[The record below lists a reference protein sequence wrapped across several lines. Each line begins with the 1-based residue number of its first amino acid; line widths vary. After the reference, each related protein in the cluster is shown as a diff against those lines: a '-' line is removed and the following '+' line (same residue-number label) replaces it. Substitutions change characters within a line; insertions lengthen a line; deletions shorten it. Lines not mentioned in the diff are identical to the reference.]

1 MGHTVLF
8 RLNKDAREFQAGES
22 TGFSISTGVKYY
34 DSQEKTEKWTNYEAA
49 VFARNDRQIQYYR
62 DSLVAGNAALIT
74 GDKQAIRTWDNN
86 GKSGQSI
93 VLIDC
98 KIGDIV
104 RLQDN
109 NSQAA
114 QSRPQQQRPQPQQQ
128 YQQQQQQY
136 QQPPQ
141 QNQGFAQN
149 GGFQQGNQFDD
160 QEIPFSPIGLQYGK
174 RSVLAM

>member
-1 MGHTVLF
+1 MSHTVLF

-34 DSQEKTEKWTNYEAA
+34 DSKEKTEKWTNYEAA
-49 VFARNDRQIQYYR
+49 VFARNERQIQYYR
-62 DSLVAGNAALIT
+62 DSLVAGNAALVT

-109 NSQAA
+109 SSQAA
-114 QSRPQQQRPQPQQQ
+114 QSCPQQQQRPQPQQK
-128 YQQQQQQY
+128 YQQY
-136 QQPPQ
+136 QQPRQ

-149 GGFQQGNQFDD
+149 GGHQQGN
-160 QEIPFSPIGLQYGK
+160 P
-174 RSVLAM
+174 

>member
-34 DSQEKTEKWTNYEAA
+34 DSKEKVEKWTNYEAA
-49 VFARNDRQIQYYR
+49 VFARNERQIQYYR

-109 NSQAA
+109 SSQAA
-114 QSRPQQQRPQPQQQ
+114 QSRPQQQQSPQPQQQ
-128 YQQQQQQY
+128 YQQ
-136 QQPPQ
+136 PRQ
-141 QNQGFAQN
+141 QNQGFAS
-149 GGFQQGNQFDD
+149 NQAAGQASGYDNFDD
-160 QEIPFSPIGLQYGK
+160 SDIPF
-174 RSVLAM
+174 